1 MCENASG
8 QNSCFDD
15 IVAEYGDQA
24 CFTLMLLAKIAAK
37 TERKGRAIEAF
48 KRALKLNPFLWSCF
62 EHLCN
67 SGDKPNPHTI
77 FQLSGLEN
85 LVMCHGTNL
94 TNVESVMLQNANNN
108 RDGQVYVTTPQQI
121 VNNNL
126 EQITNNST
134 VCTPDESPLAQPLC
148 MSGFGLLP
156 TTRIKP
162 FKFRLM
168 ESSNTV
174 SFTCLLKKNCHI
186 YKEYLFLHDFPFLD

>member
-1 MCENASG
+1 MENRVRRYAEAEAVLSENASG
-8 QNSCFDD
+8 QSSTFDD

-37 TERKGRAIEAF
+37 TERKARAIEAF

-62 EHLCN
+62 EQLCN
-67 SGDKPNPHTI
+67 SGDKPNPHSI

-94 TNVESVMLQNANNN
+94 SNVESIIFQNANNN

-126 EQITNNST
+126 EQITNSSN
-134 VCTPDESPLAQPLC
+134 VCTPEESPLAQPLC

-156 TTRIKP
+156 ATRIKP
-162 FKFRLM
+162 FRFRLTD
-168 ESSNTV
+168 SSNTV
-174 SFTCLLKKNCHI
+174 SFFLS
-186 YKEYLFLHDFPFLD
+186 LFFP